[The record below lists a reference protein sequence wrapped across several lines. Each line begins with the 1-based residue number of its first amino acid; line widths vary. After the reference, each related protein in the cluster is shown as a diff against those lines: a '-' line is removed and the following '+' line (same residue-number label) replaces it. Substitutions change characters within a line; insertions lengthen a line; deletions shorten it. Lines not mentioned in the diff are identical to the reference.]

1 MNADINLTVEA
12 KFARD
17 LDRLASL
24 VDAGVVTGVQAGRIA
39 TRLAERTSAVLG
51 ALKAR
56 VLVDLHA
63 HRSDV

>member
-1 MNADINLTVEA
+1 MNADINLAAEA

-17 LDRLASL
+17 LDRLTGL

-39 TRLAERTSAVLG
+39 TRLAERTGAVLG
-51 ALKAR
+51 ALRAR

-63 HRSDV
+63 RRSDV

>member
-24 VDAGVVTGVQAGRIA
+24 VDAGVGTGVQAGRNA

>member
-1 MNADINLTVEA
+1 MNTEINLTVEA

-17 LDRLASL
+17 LARLTGL

-39 TRLAERTSAVLG
+39 MRLAERTGAVLG
-51 ALKAR
+51 ALRAR

-63 HRSDV
+63 RRSDV